1 MGSACSL
8 NPDTRAMYTGE
19 RHWVLILLAGM
30 LELNAVAR
38 FSAAEGLRFLQRH
51 THVR

>member
-1 MGSACSL
+1 M
-8 NPDTRAMYTGE
+8 NPDARAMYKGE

-38 FSAAEGLRFLQRH
+38 FSATEGLAFLKRH
-51 THVR
+51 ENVH